1 LIPNAD
7 RSAGVDVGASLAKL
21 VLREPAG
28 LGFRCFPSQN
38 IERAVLEVE
47 QFEPDR
53 VAVTGA
59 GAARFSNLLG
69 FDTTQLTEFDAWSA
83 GAAALLARQGL
94 PAPEKDLVVS
104 LGTGTSMLLV
114 EATGGARLAGTA
126 LGGGTLL
133 GLGRQLLDCGEH
145 AALMTL
151 AGQGDRRRV
160 DLCVSDLDPEGHLPL
175 PGHITASAF
184 GKLTR
189 EDVQPEPADLAHA
202 LVGLVAENVGV
213 LARLVAAVSQ
223 ARRIVYGGSTL
234 REPSVLQPILVDCAP
249 GSEVIFLEQG
259 EYAGALGALEL
270 LAR

>member
-1 LIPNAD
+1 MIPNAD

-21 VLREPAG
+21 VLRDPEG

-47 QFEPDR
+47 QFAPDR
-53 VAVTGA
+53 VAITGI
-59 GAARFSNLLG
+59 GAASFAGLLG

-114 EATGGARLAGTA
+114 EAQSGTRLAGTA

-133 GLGRQLLDCGEH
+133 GLGRQLLGCGDH
-145 AALMTL
+145 AELMTL

-175 PGHITASAF
+175 PGHLTASAF
-184 GKLTR
+184 GKLAR
-189 EDVQPEPADLAHA
+189 SDARPKPADLAHA
-202 LVGLVAENVGV
+202 LVGLVAENVGI
-213 LARLVAAVSQ
+213 LARSIAAASQ

-234 REPSVLQPILVDCAP
+234 REPTPLRPILVECAF
-249 GSEVIFLEQG
+249 GSEVVFLEQG
-259 EYAGALGALEL
+259 EYTGAIGALEL
-270 LAR
+270 LER